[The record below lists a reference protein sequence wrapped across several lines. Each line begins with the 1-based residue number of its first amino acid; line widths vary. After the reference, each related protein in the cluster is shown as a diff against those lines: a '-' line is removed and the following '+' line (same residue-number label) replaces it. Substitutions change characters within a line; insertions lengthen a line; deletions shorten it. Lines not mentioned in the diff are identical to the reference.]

1 MQYRRSDYDVT
12 NTVQVS
18 SVTAVRRAVEELYS
32 RSWPSGPLE
41 RLGTALRN

>member
-18 SVTAVRRAVEELYS
+18 SVAAVKRAVEQIFLAPCEH
-32 RSWPSGPLE
+32 
-41 RLGTALRN
+41 